1 MYNTTIAKL
10 LAKENIDVQFGN
22 YKTAWFDVKNRVLGL
37 PMLKDME
44 KDVHDLFIGHEVGH
58 ALYTPFAG
66 WHDSPE
72 KLEGAPR
79 SYINVTEDAR
89 IERFIQSSYPG
100 LVGPFKRGYTKLVEN
115 GFFGDIK
122 DVNWNKTKLIDKIN
136 VQAKLGN
143 AISVPF
149 NAEEIV
155 FYKRAMTTTTFE
167 QVVQLSK
174 DILIY
179 TKENQEELLNPPPP
193 PVPEGG
199 PITLPLPLDEN
210 GDPTNTGHD
219 DMDPETDS
227 YGSPVDPDVKSNS
240 DSEDEDES
248 DDCKET
254 NKTSSESNDD
264 DTFSSDDE
272 SLTAQPEPDNA
283 DHERSITDDLAKTYE
298 RGLLD
303 HGTRGGQPEVMRCA
317 KRKNMQKSIH
327 SFDTL
332 TQQRQ
337 ETRDNHDFDLNTDN
351 WGRSKSIM
359 DGYPEY
365 MAKVKKAAY
374 YAVKEFEMKKAA
386 FQWQRASTAKSGS
399 LDMNKIHKFKFDED
413 IFARVTNLAN
423 SKNHG
428 MIMLIDLSGS
438 MSSTMYAVLDQLFHL
453 VSFCKMVNIPFDVYG
468 FTSSRVPTTRE
479 EREANKIDGQI
490 DFTDL
495 SMPQLISS
503 TLPKRKYNVALEEL
517 YMRYKAAQ
525 STSPQ
530 WTGDYDETGYFSE
543 YSLLGKSEEYGST
556 PLNLA
561 LMVTTDLI
569 KQFRNKHGVDK
580 MNLIVLSDGDTN
592 GVYAHRDYDID
603 HTDISRSAGTK
614 LLLDNRWI
622 STAGNRTEMTKS
634 LLENMRKNY
643 GCATLG
649 FFIADNNWD
658 FRSKMNQVENNYY
671 YSTSKINREFRK
683 NKCITRQNV
692 LGYNEFYLVKGGKTL
707 EATGEEFDPRE
718 GASNAQIRTAFK
730 KASSS
735 KKKNKIL
742 LTNFGRA
749 IA

>member
-399 LDMNKIHKFKFDED
+399 LDMNKIHKYKFEED
-413 IFARVTNLAN
+413 IFSRVTHLAN
-423 SKNHG
+423 AKNHG

-438 MSSTMYAVLDQLFHL
+438 MGGTMYAVIDQLFHL
-453 VSFCKMVNIPFDVYG
+453 ATFCKMVNIPFDVYG
-468 FTSSRVPTTRE
+468 FTSARGNTIPE
-479 EREANKIDGQI
+479 LIDGEVNI
-490 DFTDL
+490 AGL
-495 SMPQLISS
+495 SMPQLLSS
-503 TLPKRKYNVALEEL
+503 NLKKAKYEQALKEL
-517 YMRYKAAQ
+517 YMRYRAA
-525 STSPQ
+525 SCGSNH
-530 WTGDYDETGYFSE
+530 WTGEYSETGYFAE
-543 YSLLGKSEEYGST
+543 WNITARCEEYGST
-556 PLNLA
+556 PLNDA

-569 KQFRNKHGVDK
+569 KQFRRKHGVDK
-580 MNLIVLSDGDTN
+580 MNLIVMSDGDTN
-592 GVYAHRDYDID
+592 ASHAWRDMEMEDNKVSSSYYGAAKVLID
-603 HTDISRSAGTK
+603 G
-614 LLLDNRWI
+614 RWI
-622 STAGNRTEMTKS
+622 TSKGRRVELTQD
-634 LLENMRKNY
+634 LLANIEKNY
-643 GCATLG
+643 GCKTLG
-649 FFIADNNWD
+649 FFIADNPYD
-658 FRSKMNQVENNYY
+658 FRGKITQIEDTYY
-671 YSTSKINREFRK
+671 YDTSKINREYRN

-692 LGYNEFYLVKGGKTL
+692 LGYNEFYLVKSGKNL
-707 EATGEEFDPRE
+707 EATADDFNPKPD
-718 GASNAQIRTAFK
+718 ASNAQIRTAFK
-730 KASSS
+730 KSASS
-735 KKKNKIL
+735 KRKNKIL